1 MNIKKIFSKKI
12 LVTLAIIIVSLVLI
26 YLSFPK
32 IHLYGDENLN
42 ISYTT
47 NYSEAGYKAKILFF
61 DITDKVVVE
70 GNVSNNIGE
79 YEISYILD
87 LKIMKI
93 KKTRKV
99 IVSDLEKPI
108 IKLSINEINV
118 CPNSK
123 LEDYIDKIKYEA
135 TDEVDGD
142 LTDIVNIYESN
153 GKVVYSVKD
162 KSGNETIEELTVN
175 YIDLEKPTIK
185 LHGYDT
191 IYLKYGTKYSEPGY
205 EVSDNCT
212 KDVKVTVEG
221 SVDNKVGKYTLTYKA
236 KDDSGNIGE
245 TKRNVVVYNYN
256 PSSLGTIKNGTIYL
270 TFDDGPSAATTG
282 YILDVLKEENV
293 RATFFVTSNGP
304 DYLIKRMYDEGHTV
318 ALHTSTHDYK
328 YIYSSVD
335 NYMKDLNNVSARVKR
350 ITGYE
355 SKIIRFP
362 GGSSNTISRNYKK
375 GIMTELT
382 GIVTNMGYKY
392 YDWNVDSNDAGG
404 ASTSYQ
410 VYYNVISN
418 LNKNRANMVL
428 MHDVKVTTKG
438 AIRDI
443 IHYGKANGYEFK
455 QITMDTYMI
464 RHGVNN

>member
-70 GNVSNNIGE
+70 GNVSNNIGK

-108 IKLSINEINV
+108 IKLSINEISV

-162 KSGNETIEELTVN
+162 KSGNETIEELTW
-175 YIDLEKPTIK
+175 
-185 LHGYDT
+185 
-191 IYLKYGTKYSEPGY
+191 
-205 EVSDNCT
+205 
-212 KDVKVTVEG
+212 
-221 SVDNKVGKYTLTYKA
+221 
-236 KDDSGNIGE
+236 
-245 TKRNVVVYNYN
+245 
-256 PSSLGTIKNGTIYL
+256 KNQL
-270 TFDDGPSAATTG
+270 
-282 YILDVLKEENV
+282 L
-293 RATFFVTSNGP
+293 
-304 DYLIKRMYDEGHTV
+304 
-318 ALHTSTHDYK
+318 
-328 YIYSSVD
+328 
-335 NYMKDLNNVSARVKR
+335 NYMD
-350 ITGYE
+350 
-355 SKIIRFP
+355 
-362 GGSSNTISRNYKK
+362 
-375 GIMTELT
+375 MTQY
-382 GIVTNMGYKY
+382 I
-392 YDWNVDSNDAGG
+392 
-404 ASTSYQ
+404 
-410 VYYNVISN
+410 
-418 LNKNRANMVL
+418 
-428 MHDVKVTTKG
+428 
-438 AIRDI
+438 
-443 IHYGKANGYEFK
+443 
-455 QITMDTYMI
+455 
-464 RHGVNN
+464 